1 MSGILRRHAFSI
13 TFAALVLGYLLFS
26 GSDSGESGKSGEIV
40 RFSGYTMGTSYDV
53 QVVDLP
59 ETITLDHAS
68 AAVAD
73 LLQRLDREIFSTY
86 APESE
91 LSRFNALPVNQPF
104 SASQELFDV
113 LEMAQEIAALS
124 DGAFD
129 VTVGPLVDLWG
140 FGPDPRL
147 PPDTVPSQADIEQA
161 QAMTGH
167 RYLQLQPDSRTIIK
181 TRSISVDL
189 SAIAK
194 GYAVDRVGDY
204 FDSLGV
210 QSYFLEIGG
219 ELKMKGLKPGGLSW
233 VPAIEAP
240 TDVATQIYEIFFSR
254 GEQIAVAGSG
264 DYRNYFEQDGRRYS
278 HEIDPRT
285 GAPITHSLAAAYV
298 IDNTAARADGLATA
312 LMIMGVEQS
321 VALANSID
329 QPIYLIYK
337 DDDGTF
343 SDYVNEAF
351 SVYLDE

>member
-13 TFAALVLGYLLFS
+13 TFSALVLGFLLFP
-26 GSDSGESGKSGEIV
+26 GSDNRDIT
-40 RFSGYTMGTSYDV
+40 RFSGYTMGTGYDV

-59 ETITLDHAS
+59 ESISLEEVS
-68 AAVAD
+68 ADVAD
-73 LLQRLDREIFSTY
+73 LLQRLDREVFSTY
-86 APESE
+86 APDSE
-91 LSRFNALPVNQPF
+91 LSRFNRLPVGQSY

-113 LEMAQEIAALS
+113 LVMAQEIAELS

-140 FGPDPRL
+140 FGPDTRM
-147 PPDTVPSQADIEQA
+147 PPDTVPSQTEIEQA
-161 QAMTGH
+161 LAMTGYQH
-167 RYLQLQPDSRTIIK
+167 LQLRHDSRTIIK
-181 TRSISVDL
+181 SQPISVDL

-210 QSYFLEIGG
+210 RSYFLEIGG

-240 TDVATQIYEIFFSR
+240 TDTAAQIYEIFFSH

-285 GAPITHSLAAAYV
+285 GSPITHSLAAAYV
-298 IDNTAARADGLATA
+298 IDSTAARADGLATA
-312 LMIMGVEQS
+312 LMIMGVEES
-321 VALANSID
+321 VALANVID
-329 QPIYLIYK
+329 QPIFLIVK

-343 SDYVNEAF
+343 SEYVNEAF
-351 SVYLDE
+351 SFYLDE